1 MSARPEFIARDVDVV
16 PAASLIAEPTRAAM
30 ITALLDDRPLAAG
43 ELARL
48 AGVSPATAS
57 AHLARLLNGGLVKMI
72 KQGRHRYYHL
82 AGPEVA
88 AAMEALAHLSNATPV
103 QVRSLKESR
112 DAAALA
118 EARTCYDH
126 LAGRAGVALLEALL
140 ARGILAPA
148 PDGSQPSNGGPSGA
162 GAPAGNGATAG
173 AGPGYPGRRQGAA
186 PQAQIRPEAFVVTP
200 DGAATLTSFG
210 LNIGALER
218 GRRRFAGACLDW
230 TERKPH
236 LNGALGAAMT
246 TRLLGLGWIERG
258 SRRRAVRV
266 TPAGCEDV
274 VDVAH
279 GAATAEL
286 APGVAAVM
294 EPSRSVVAAAIA
306 GDAPVYGVNT
316 GFGALADTRVG
327 ARDLERLQ
335 GAIVRSHA
343 AGTGEP
349 LDDAAVR
356 ALLLLRA
363 RTLAA
368 GYSGVRID
376 LPARL
381 IEMLNLGLLPVVPGK
396 GSVGAS
402 GDLAQLAHLAQTLI
416 GEGRLRGPGDPVQGR
431 PAAGVLAEHGLTPLQ
446 LAPKEGLSLVN
457 GTEPMQ
463 ALLAFS
469 IVDARMLVRAA
480 DVACALSIEAL
491 LGHARPYD
499 ERVQALRPHPGQL
512 DSAANLRALLAG
524 SPLMASH
531 RESRH
536 AVQDAYSLRCAP
548 QVHGAVRD
556 VLAYA
561 RGVMEIELG
570 SVVDNPVVA
579 RDGEVM
585 ISGNFHGQP
594 LAFAADMLAM
604 ALAELAS
611 ISERRVDRMLDP
623 AFSRG
628 LPPFLAPAAGTNSG
642 FMLAQYTAASLV
654 SENKVL
660 AHPASVDTIPTS
672 GKQEDH
678 VSMGWTAARKLR
690 EVVANVRA
698 CLAVE
703 VLCAAQGLDLR
714 AAGESWRAAPAAPIR
729 AVHAEIRAH
738 VPAMLTDREVAE
750 QISAVDGLLPH
761 LTRTAAAH
769 CGGLR

>member
-1 MSARPEFIARDVDVV
+1 MRIVTVNGD
-16 PAASLIAEPTRAAM
+16 
-30 ITALLDDRPLAAG
+30 AL
-43 ELARL
+43 
-48 AGVSPATAS
+48 T
-57 AHLARLLNGGLVKMI
+57 I
-72 KQGRHRYYHL
+72 
-82 AGPEVA
+82 
-88 AAMEALAHLSNATPV
+88 
-103 QVRSLKESR
+103 
-112 DAAALA
+112 
-118 EARTCYDH
+118 
-126 LAGRAGVALLEALL
+126 
-140 ARGILAPA
+140 
-148 PDGSQPSNGGPSGA
+148 
-162 GAPAGNGATAG
+162 
-173 AGPGYPGRRQGAA
+173 
-186 PQAQIRPEAFVVTP
+186 
-200 DGAATLTSFG
+200 
-210 LNIGALER
+210 
-218 GRRRFAGACLDW
+218 
-230 TERKPH
+230 
-236 LNGALGAAMT
+236 
-246 TRLLGLGWIERG
+246 
-258 SRRRAVRV
+258 
-266 TPAGCEDV
+266 EDV
-274 VDVAH
+274 VDVAR

-286 APGVAAVM
+286 DASVAAIM
-294 EPSRSVVAAAIA
+294 EPSRSVVAAAIE

-316 GFGALADTRVG
+316 GFGALADTSVG

-356 ALLLLRA
+356 ARLLLRA

-416 GEGRLRGPGDPVQGR
+416 GEG
-431 PAAGVLAEHGLTPLQ
+431 
-446 LAPKEGLSLVN
+446 
-457 GTEPMQ
+457 
-463 ALLAFS
+463 
-469 IVDARMLVRAA
+469 
-480 DVACALSIEAL
+480 L

-628 LPPFLAPAAGTNSG
+628 LPPFLAPDAGTNSG

-672 GKQEDH
+672 GNQEDH
-678 VSMGWTAARKLR
+678 VSMGWTAVRKLR
-690 EVVANVRA
+690 DVVSNVRA

-703 VLCAAQGLDLR
+703 ICCAAQGIDLR
-714 AAGESWRAAPAAPIR
+714 ADVAEPSVPLK
-729 AVHAEIRAH
+729 AVHALVRSA
-738 VPAMLTDREVAE
+738 VPRMDIDREVAAQLAAVHDLIP
-750 QISAVDGLLPH
+750 QICQ
-761 LTRTAAAH
+761 TATEAFPTFA
-769 CGGLR
+769 